1 MDKKYFK
8 FPIKSSKIYFTII
21 YDANHIYL
29 IRCHQSKC
37 IMNNSRYYAFEIHI
51 ENKIYSMY

>member
-8 FPIKSSKIYFTII
+8 FPIKSSKIYFGII
-21 YDANHIYL
+21 YNANYIYL

-37 IMNNSRYYAFEIHI
+37 IMNNSKYYAFEIHI
-51 ENKIYSMY
+51 ENKIYSY